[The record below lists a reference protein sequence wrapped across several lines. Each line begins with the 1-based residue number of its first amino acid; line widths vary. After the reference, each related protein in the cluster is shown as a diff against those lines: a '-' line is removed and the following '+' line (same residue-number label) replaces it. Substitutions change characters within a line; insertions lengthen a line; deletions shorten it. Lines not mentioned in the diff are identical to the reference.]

1 MRAATALA
9 LIACAALW
17 GCSAKAPKGIDAAL
31 LDDGIANTI
40 GDPTTC
46 VLVVKKG
53 SGEVV
58 YRYGS
63 HMTCGTSFPSCQAG
77 GTTSG
82 DDLAKAA
89 ASGEVRSASCGSP
102 AGGVGY
108 VIGPVPTSKA
118 QYSDLAYSASM
129 NTKRMLPG
137 VEMASRLA
145 QALSR
150 AGF

>member
-1 MRAATALA
+1 MVRPAALA
-9 LIACAALW
+9 LVLAAALA

-46 VLVVKKG
+46 LLVVRKG

-63 HMTCGTSFPSCQAG
+63 HMTCGTNIPVCQGAAV
-77 GTTSG
+77 TTV

-89 ASGEVRSASCGSP
+89 AAGEARTASCPSP

-108 VIGPVPTSKA
+108 TIGPVPTTKP
-118 QYSDLAYSASM
+118 QYQDLAYAAAM

-137 VEMASRLA
+137 IEMASRLE
-145 QALSR
+145 QAFKR